1 MMKNEQENRNEKLT
15 LYDGILAALYVIIIA
30 IGIVMCATHGL
41 GGTLTHLVI
50 ISLCICGV
58 FAVKLIKYRSSL
70 KAHISELIFI
80 GALSVGSVVTIIGTV
95 L

>member
-58 FAVKLIKYRSSL
+58 FAVKLIKYRRSF
-70 KAHISELIFI
+70 KAYIHRSFECWFGRDHHRNGFI
-80 GALSVGSVVTIIGTV
+80 K
-95 L
+95 

>member
-1 MMKNEQENRNEKLT
+1 MKNEQEKSNEKLT

-30 IGIVMCATHGL
+30 IGIVMCSTHGL
-41 GGTLTHLVI
+41 GGTLAHLII

-58 FAVKLIKYRSSL
+58 FAVKLIKYRRCL
-70 KAHISELIFI
+70 KAHISELIFV
-80 GALSVGSVVTIIGTV
+80 GVLSVGSVVTIIGTV